1 MYSLKQF
8 TILQFILLYQT
19 SCISG
24 VMVSM
29 LAFSTVDYGF
39 EPWLIQTE
47 DYDIGICPFY
57 AKHAA
62 LRSKNKDGL
71 VRYQDIVF

>member
-1 MYSLKQF
+1 
-8 TILQFILLYQT
+8 
-19 SCISG
+19 
-24 VMVSM
+24 MVSM

-57 AKHAA
+57 ANHAA

-71 VRYQDIVF
+71 VRYQYIVF